1 METMSSSRTTKSV
14 TIIYATVG
22 LGLAVLLGVVHVL
35 GIAPLTR
42 AIQSSTEDHYEEALR
57 FSAWGID
64 NIMDKH
70 LSLARQIASRS
81 AIRQRQ
87 LEYLMGD
94 ISLEALRTFSI
105 PKLTDAIAEGNGA
118 PATPGQP
125 QGHGVL
131 GIARYAPN
139 GDFLYGVGRGRRD
152 MEADPRLCAA
162 QDKDVALLN
171 VVREDSDWTFLYCSI
186 IHNKGF
192 GRVGFDIVAISGD
205 DLKSF
210 IVEYSGEAVVF
221 ALVSDQQKRIFF
233 EASLGNRAD
242 AMDALRAHLEGTL
255 APGGRFAVH
264 QHRTSIDGLAL
275 HAIVDRKEVLAP
287 LRAQERT
294 LLLALPVALI
304 VAILLVW
311 AGLRPMLHRF
321 EHSSRLAQSRA
332 DYHDLFHGSKAMMF
346 LVDPASGAILE
357 ANEAAVAFYGYS
369 RDRLLA
375 MNTADINTMTQDELA
390 ATRRNVKY
398 HLENVFE
405 FQHRLA
411 SGDVRDVEVHSS
423 PISWEGRDAL
433 FSIIHDITDRKR
445 LQAHLVEARQDA
457 ENANKAKSEFVASM
471 SHELRTPLNAVL
483 GFSEIIRD
491 DILGPASLDRYRDY
505 AHDIHDSGVFLIKL
519 IDDLLDLSKIEA
531 GRFDLDPERIDVA
544 EVAESCLRLVRHR
557 ATNSG
562 LTLETSLPDAPLHLL
577 ADARALRQILFNLL
591 SNAIKYT
598 APGGKVTLSAQR
610 RPDGAVELA
619 VTDTGIGLTEAD
631 QKAIFAPFVRSEQAR
646 SLRIE
651 GTGLGLVLVKTL
663 AQTMGATVT
672 LKSRPGE
679 GSTFAIVFPASS
691 SFRSNPPLGSG

>member
-1 METMSSSRTTKSV
+1 MKIMPSFRTTKSV
-14 TIIYATVG
+14 IIIYATIG
-22 LGLAVLLGVVHVL
+22 LGLALLLCVVYAL
-35 GIAPLTR
+35 GIAPLART
-42 AIQSSTEDHYEEALR
+42 IQSSTEKHYEETLR

-64 NIMDKH
+64 NIMNKH

-87 LEYLMGD
+87 LDYLMGD
-94 ISLEALRTFSI
+94 ISLEALRAFSI
-105 PKLTDAIAEGNGA
+105 PKLTDAIAEGNGSPAA
-118 PATPGQP
+118 PEGQ

-139 GDFLYGVGRGRRD
+139 GDFLYSVGHGRRD
-152 MEADPRLCAA
+152 MQADPRLCAA

-171 VVREDSDWTFLYCSI
+171 VVREGGDWIFLYCSI
-186 IHNKGF
+186 IRHKDF
-192 GRVGFDIVAISGD
+192 GRAGFDIVAISGEE
-205 DLKSF
+205 LKTF
-210 IVEYSGEAVVF
+210 IVEYSGNAVVF

-242 AMDALRAHLEGTL
+242 AMNALRAHLEGTL
-255 APGGRFAVH
+255 APGGRFSVH
-264 QHRTSIDGLAL
+264 QHLTSIDGLVL
-275 HAIVDRKEVLAP
+275 HAIVDRTVVMAP
-287 LRAQERT
+287 LMAQERT
-294 LLLALPVALI
+294 LLLALPVALM
-304 VAILLVW
+304 VAILMVW
-311 AGLRPMLHRF
+311 AGLRPLLRRF
-321 EHSSRLAQSRA
+321 EHSSRLAQSRE
-332 DYHDLFHGSKAMMF
+332 DYHDLFHGSRAVMF
-346 LVDPASGAILE
+346 LSDPANGAILE
-357 ANEAAVAFYGYS
+357 ANEAAVAFYGYP
-369 RDRLLA
+369 RDHLLT

-390 ATRRNVKY
+390 AARQSAKDHRQ
-398 HLENVFE
+398 NVFE

-411 SGDVRDVEVHSS
+411 SDEVRDVEVHSS
-423 PISWEGRDAL
+423 PISWEGQDAL

-531 GRFDLDPERIDVA
+531 GRLDLEPERLDVA

-557 ATNSG
+557 ATNNG
-562 LTLETSLPDAPLHLL
+562 LTLETSLPNGPLHLF

-598 APGGKVTLSAQR
+598 ATGGTVTLSAQG

-631 QKAIFAPFVRSEQAR
+631 QKAIFAPFVRLEQAR
-646 SLRIE
+646 TLQIE

-663 AQTMGATVT
+663 AQAMGATVT

-691 SFRSNPPLGSG
+691 GFPLNPPLGSG